1 MTYSLQLDRHGNAI
15 VCADTRERCNY
26 SIVHTGTYA
35 ECNAARPGFESEA
48 RASIAALRAMRT
60 RAGYPRTRSINA

>member
-1 MTYSLQLDRHGNAI
+1 MIYSLQLDRHGNAI

-26 SIVHTGTYA
+26 TIVFTGTYA
-35 ECNAARPGFESEA
+35 ECNAARPEFENEA
-48 RASIAALRAMRT
+48 HASIAALREMRA